1 MKSVL
6 KSYGRALLMQLNV
19 RMLLLTL
26 LPSLLGLILWGF
38 LLALSLQPL
47 IDFLQQNLV
56 SGDMYRMAGE
66 LLTFFG
72 LLALKAFLV
81 PLIAMWLLL
90 PVMLLTALV
99 FVSVVAM
106 PLMNRSISRKYFA
119 QLEKQGRACWW
130 RSAGFALLSLAI
142 FSLLWLVSLP
152 LSLLLP
158 IGLILEPVLIGWLT
172 YRVMTYD
179 ALASHAT
186 VEERRTIMQTQ
197 RWQLWVV
204 GIMTG
209 LLSTLPGMIWMGG
222 ALWIFVLPLFAAVAI
237 WLYVVVFMFSGLWF
251 QLFCLDALERLRRT
265 QAGHISNNPQARS
278 TLQ

>member
-158 IGLILEPVLIGWLT
+158 IGLILEPILIGWLT